1 MLHAPKDH
9 FKVESRGCRGTAMDC
24 SPPLLLLL
32 LFSRSVVP
40 DSLQPWTA
48 AHRLPC
54 PSLSPRVCSNSSPL
68 NSWGH
73 STISSSVAPF
83 TSCLQSFPAS
93 GAFQMSQLF
102 PSGGQCIGISASTS
116 VLPMYHIS
124 FGSHYCLEWVR
135 TCSYNLPWIA
145 LDYGPSLC
153 STRME
158 LNFILTLL
166 SSAPSLSST
175 SIFSKVVCSSFACM
189 TDWRHVLG

>member
-1 MLHAPKDH
+1 MIWYDNLS
-9 FKVESRGCRGTAMDC
+9 VS
-24 SPPLLLLL
+24 
-32 LFSRSVVP
+32 SVVS
-40 DSLQPWTA
+40 DSLWACGLQHT
-48 AHRLPC
+48 RLPC
-54 PSLSPRVCSNSSPL
+54 PSSPRTCSNSCPSSRWCRP
-68 NSWGH
+68 
-73 STISSSVAPF
+73 TISSSVAPF